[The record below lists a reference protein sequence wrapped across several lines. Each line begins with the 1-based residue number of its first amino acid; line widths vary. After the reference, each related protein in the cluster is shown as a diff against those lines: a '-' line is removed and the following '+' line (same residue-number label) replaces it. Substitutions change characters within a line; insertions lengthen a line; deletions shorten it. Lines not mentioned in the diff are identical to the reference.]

1 MSVTDARLCFER
13 HATSKIRQ
21 AEDLFSLHTKGFRGE
36 ALASI
41 AAIAHVEMKTKQDQE
56 ELGTQIIV
64 EGSKFVSQDMAVLP
78 KGTHLRSKSFSIF
91 QRRNFLK
98 SDTVEYRHIIDEF
111 QRVALAHP
119 NIYFTFFIME

>member
-1 MSVTDARLCFER
+1 MRDCVLSVM
-13 HATSKIRQ
+13 RQ
-21 AEDLFSLHTKGFRGE
+21 KYVAEDLFSLHTKGFRGE

-78 KGTHLRSKSFSIF
+78 KGTSFAVKNLFSIF
-91 QRRNFLK
+91 QHVVIFK
-98 SDTVEYRHIIDEF
+98 VGYGGVPSYYR
-111 QRVALAHP
+111 
-119 NIYFTFFIME
+119 

>member
-1 MSVTDARLCFER
+1 MRDCFER
-13 HATSKIRQ
+13 HATKSIRQ
-21 AEDLFSLHTKGFRGE
+21 AELFSLHTKGFRGE
-36 ALASI
+36 AFASI

-64 EGSKFVSQDMAVLP
+64 EGSKFVSQEWRYCRKAL
-78 KGTHLRSKSFSIF
+78 HLRSKSFSIF
-91 QRRNFLK
+91 QHVVIL

-119 NIYFTFFIME
+119 NIYFTFS